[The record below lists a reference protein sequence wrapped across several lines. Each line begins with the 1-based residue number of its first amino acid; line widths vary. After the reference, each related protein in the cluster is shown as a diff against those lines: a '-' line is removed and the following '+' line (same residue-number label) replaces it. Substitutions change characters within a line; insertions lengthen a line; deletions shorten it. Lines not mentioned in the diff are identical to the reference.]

1 MNLGG
6 VCDTIQSVGGEQ
18 QQQPPPKNPP
28 KTQDDIWNSETSPA
42 RGKYSNTC

>member
-6 VCDTIQSVGGEQ
+6 GDTVQSVGGEQ
-18 QQQPPPKNPP
+18 QQQQKKTPP
-28 KTQDDIWNSETSPA
+28 KTQDGIWNSETSPA